1 MNANGGKNMNMDSHI
16 NETGDIVRLAKFL
29 RSRREALGLSARVV
43 AQQAGVDKAT
53 ITRLELGQISHPRSE
68 NVKAIAQVLR
78 VPVSDLF
85 AVAGWMPKGELPT
98 LRPYLRT
105 KYNLSAAEAKEIET
119 DFARIAKEKGISFN
133 EYDGPIDGEDEA

>member
-1 MNANGGKNMNMDSHI
+1 MNKDTHI
-16 NETGDIVRLAKFL
+16 NDTNDITRLGKL
-29 RSRREALGLSARVV
+29 LKSRREVLGLSAREV
-43 AQQAGVDKAT
+43 AQRADVDKAT

-68 NVKAIAQVLR
+68 NIKAIAQVLR

-98 LRPYLRT
+98 LRPYLRS
-105 KYNLSAAEAKEIET
+105 KYNLTNEEMKEIEE

-133 EYDGPIDGEDEA
+133 EYDGPIDGEDEV